1 VPGGIPDPSLG
12 GPQGEDP
19 AAPRCRGA
27 FPTRAHTGIIPIP
40 ARRWALGVRP
50 VRGLAQT
57 DLPGQAVCINGRR
70 RVHRGGP
77 LSSRSGRG
85 VPDQFSAFPG
95 AKLEASARILKIL
108 QTRSDLLGELCRFSR
123 VKTGRKGVPRT
134 TLATPS
140 GRFGRGL
147 RSGLLPAGV
156 AMLGSYPFES
166 DRRRVSV
173 MRPDRVL
180 AGDVPKEPTP

>member
-1 VPGGIPDPSLG
+1 VSNVPGGVPDPSLG

-27 FPTRAHTGIIPIP
+27 SPTRTCLEIIPIS
-40 ARRWALGVRP
+40 ARRWSLGVRP

-57 DLPGQAVCINGRR
+57 DPPGQAVCVSGRR

-95 AKLEASARILKIL
+95 LELEAFARILKNL
-108 QTRSDLLGELCRFSR
+108 QSGSDPLEELCGFSR
-123 VKTGRKGVPRT
+123 VKTGRKGVSRT
-134 TLATPS
+134 SLATAS

-147 RSGLLPAGV
+147 LSGLLPAVV
-156 AMLGSYPFES
+156 AMLGSYSF
-166 DRRRVSV
+166 RVGPKARV
-173 MRPDRVL
+173 RHAPRPSARW
-180 AGDVPKEPTP
+180 